1 MYVYI
6 YIYMSTYIYIY
17 IDYIIFIFYIENYTN
32 RKIDQIALE
41 PWKRMQVKVVKCKRF
56 SAHQPSNLIQPSHNQ
71 TIRPSNTP
79 KTDQP
84 NPWGQKPSNS
94 KIEDRL
100 DARNVGK
107 SSMATSLLSTDQCLQ
122 QESNGI
128 CCVEQ
133 TCRKLLAGFPQATKR
148 FF

>member
-1 MYVYI
+1 M
-6 YIYMSTYIYIY
+6 YMSILIVLC
-17 IDYIIFIFYIENYTN
+17 IIVYWLILIFYVGNYTN
-32 RKIDQIALE
+32 RKIDQIASE
-41 PWKRMQVKVVKCKRF
+41 PWKRMHVKVVKCKRF